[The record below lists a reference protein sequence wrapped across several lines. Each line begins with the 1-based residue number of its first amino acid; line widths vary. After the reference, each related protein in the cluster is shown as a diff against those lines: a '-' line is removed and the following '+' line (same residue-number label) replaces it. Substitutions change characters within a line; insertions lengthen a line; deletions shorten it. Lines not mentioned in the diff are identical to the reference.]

1 MDANIFIKEHVKVIE
16 GILIAPNIP
25 EKKLNNA
32 IKAFECEDSMS
43 SIIALYD
50 NTLFGSAK
58 EGMVFTGEK
67 MLIKT
72 SNALIS
78 IKYEEIS
85 GAKYFEVVEKIKEG
99 KTKTIRGIK
108 IFKGDELVE
117 LKDSDMRPTIY
128 KPLELFLSKLIAECN
143 EFKEVNLLQ
152 PIEEMPNVL
161 KNAYV
166 KILINMAFDDD
177 GEIDEKELAEI
188 MFLMGRINVDDEGR
202 FELRSYIAEIGDS
215 VISTQD
221 LLTIIK
227 DNAEVAHCEAIMISL
242 VKDIFSI
249 HASTTINTEEHT
261 PIKVD
266 CPDFLQKHKE
276 LFGLSADKI
285 DLARTGVENDFK
297 TLYENVDDDKIKQAT
312 KDLAAKAASVGAPIG
327 AIYLSGSVMGLSAAG
342 MTSGLASLG
351 MGGMLGLSSM
361 ATGIGVAVLIGVGV
375 YQGVKYLTS
384 NNELSKY
391 KTREFMLHEV
401 IKQTQKSISLMIEDI
416 NVIVKKLN
424 DTILH
429 HKDDRATIEKLSKLL
444 LKAQGTIKQM
454 NNKSN
459 QCVNME
465 AALQCPQTLDI
476 SRIKSLADEPTKK
489 EIYAFITS
497 CYEEKQD
504 GSQQLGIKRNLST
517 DTLEELGK
525 ILQSVGYFS
534 VTNNAKGAISDAKS
548 AIGGIFGK
556 K

>member
-1 MDANIFIKEHVKVIE
+1 MDANIFIKEHIKVIE
-16 GILIAPNIP
+16 DILVAPDIP

-50 NTLFGSAK
+50 STLFGSAK
-58 EGMVFTGEK
+58 EGIVFTGEK

-72 SNALIS
+72 SSALIS
-78 IKYEEIS
+78 IEYKEIS
-85 GAKYFEVVEKIKEG
+85 KAEYFEVVEQAKAD
-99 KTKTIRGIK
+99 KTRTSKGIK
-108 IFKGDELVE
+108 IFKGEEVVE
-117 LKDSDMRPTIY
+117 LKDTDVSPTIY
-128 KPLELFLSKLIAECN
+128 KPLELFLNKLIAECS

-152 PIEEMPNVL
+152 PLEEMPSVL

-166 KILINMAFDDD
+166 KILINMAFDND

-188 MFLMGRINVDDEGR
+188 MFLMGRISIDDEGR
-202 FELRSYIAEIGDS
+202 FELRSYIAEIGS
-215 VISTQD
+215 SAISTQD

-227 DNAEVAHCEAIMISL
+227 DNAEAAHYEAIMISL

-249 HASTTINTEEHT
+249 HASTTLSTEEGS
-261 PIKVD
+261 IIQVSY
-266 CPDFLQKHKE
+266 PDFLQKHKE
-276 LFGLSADKI
+276 IFGLSTDKME
-285 DLARTGVENDFK
+285 LARIAVENDFK
-297 TLYENVDDDKIKQAT
+297 ILYENVDDDKIKQAA

-361 ATGIGVAVLIGVGV
+361 VTGIGVAVLIGVGV

-391 KTREFMLHEV
+391 KTRELMLHEV
-401 IKQTQKSISLMIEDI
+401 IKQTQKSISLMIGDI

-424 DTILH
+424 DAIVR
-429 HKDDRATIEKLSKLL
+429 HKDDRDDIEKLSKILSKL
-444 LKAQGTIKQM
+444 QGAMKQM
-454 NNKSN
+454 NSKSN

-476 SRIKSLADEPTKK
+476 SRIKSLANEPTKK

-497 CYEEKQD
+497 CYEEKEQN
-504 GSQQLGIKRNLST
+504 GTQQLVRKRNLST
-517 DTLEELGK
+517 DTLEKLGD
-525 ILQSVGYFS
+525 ILQGIGYFS
-534 VTNNAKGAISDAKS
+534 ATNNAKS
-548 AIGGIFGK
+548 AIGSLLGK

>member
-1 MDANIFIKEHVKVIE
+1 MDANIFIKEHIKVIE
-16 GILIAPNIP
+16 DILVAPDIP

-50 NTLFGSAK
+50 STLFGSAK
-58 EGMVFTGEK
+58 EGIVFTGEK

-72 SNALIS
+72 SSALIS
-78 IKYEEIS
+78 IEYKEIS
-85 GAKYFEVVEKIKEG
+85 KAEYFEVVEQVKAD
-99 KTKTIRGIK
+99 KTRTSKGIK
-108 IFKGDELVE
+108 IFKGEEVVE
-117 LKDSDMRPTIY
+117 LKDTDVSPAIH
-128 KPLELFLSKLIAECN
+128 KPLELFLNKLIAECS

-152 PIEEMPNVL
+152 PLEEMPSVL

-166 KILINMAFDDD
+166 KILINMAFDND

-188 MFLMGRINVDDEGR
+188 MFLMGRISIDDEGR
-202 FELRSYIAEIGDS
+202 FELRSYIAEIGIS
-215 VISTQD
+215 AISTQD

-227 DNAEVAHCEAIMISL
+227 DNAEAAHYEAIMISL

-249 HASTTINTEEHT
+249 HASTTLSTEKGS
-261 PIKVD
+261 IIQVSY
-266 CPDFLQKHKE
+266 PDFLQKHKE
-276 LFGLSADKI
+276 IFGLSTDKI
-285 DLARTGVENDFK
+285 ELARIAVENDFK
-297 TLYENVDDDKIKQAT
+297 ILYENVDDDKIKQAA

-391 KTREFMLHEV
+391 KTRELMLHEV
-401 IKQTQKSISLMIEDI
+401 IKQTQKSISLMIGDI
-416 NVIVKKLN
+416 NIIVKKLN
-424 DTILH
+424 DAIVR
-429 HKDDRATIEKLSKLL
+429 HKDDRDDIEKLSKILSKL
-444 LKAQGTIKQM
+444 QGAMKQM
-454 NNKSN
+454 NSKSN

-476 SRIKSLADEPTKK
+476 FRIKSLANEPTKK

-497 CYEEKQD
+497 CYEEKRAKWNTAACKKKKSFHRYTRKI
-504 GSQQLGIKRNLST
+504 GRYST
-517 DTLEELGK
+517 
-525 ILQSVGYFS
+525 GYR
-534 VTNNAKGAISDAKS
+534 
-548 AIGGIFGK
+548 IF
-556 K
+556 

>member
-1 MDANIFIKEHVKVIE
+1 MDANIFIKEHIKVIKD
-16 GILIAPNIP
+16 ILVAPDIP

-50 NTLFGSAK
+50 STLFGSAK
-58 EGMVFTGEK
+58 EGIVFTGEK

-72 SNALIS
+72 SSALIS
-78 IKYEEIS
+78 IEYKEIS
-85 GAKYFEVVEKIKEG
+85 KAEYFEVVEQVKAD
-99 KTKTIRGIK
+99 KTRTSKGIK
-108 IFKGDELVE
+108 IFKGEEVVE
-117 LKDSDMRPTIY
+117 LKDTDVSPAIH
-128 KPLELFLSKLIAECN
+128 KPLELFLNKLISECS

-152 PIEEMPNVL
+152 PLEEMPSVL

-166 KILINMAFDDD
+166 KILINMAFDND

-188 MFLMGRINVDDEGR
+188 MFLMGRISIDDEGR
-202 FELRSYIAEIGDS
+202 FELRSYIAEIGS
-215 VISTQD
+215 SAISTQD

-227 DNAEVAHCEAIMISL
+227 DNAEAAHYEAIMISL

-249 HASTTINTEEHT
+249 HASTTLSTEEGS
-261 PIKVD
+261 IIQVSY
-266 CPDFLQKHKE
+266 PDFLQKHKE
-276 LFGLSADKI
+276 IFGLSTDKI
-285 DLARTGVENDFK
+285 ELARIAVENDFK
-297 TLYENVDDDKIKQAT
+297 ILYENVDDDKIKQAA

-391 KTREFMLHEV
+391 KTRELMLHEV
-401 IKQTQKSISLMIEDI
+401 IKQTQKSISLMIGDI

-424 DTILH
+424 DAIVR
-429 HKDDRATIEKLSKLL
+429 HKDDRDDIEKLSKILSKL
-444 LKAQGTIKQM
+444 QGAMKQM
-454 NNKSN
+454 NSKSN

-476 SRIKSLADEPTKK
+476 SRIKSLANEPTKK

-497 CYEEKQD
+497 CYEEKEQN
-504 GSQQLGIKRNLST
+504 GTQQLVRKRNLST
-517 DTLEELGK
+517 DTLEKLGD
-525 ILQSVGYFS
+525 ILQGIGYFS
-534 VTNNAKGAISDAKS
+534 ATNNAKS
-548 AIGGIFGK
+548 AIGSLLGK

>member
-1 MDANIFIKEHVKVIE
+1 MDANIFIKEHIKVVE
-16 GILIAPNIP
+16 GILIAPDIP

-50 NTLFGSAK
+50 STLFGSAK
-58 EGMVFTGEK
+58 EGIVFTGEK

-72 SNALIS
+72 SSVLIS
-78 IKYEEIS
+78 IEYKEIS
-85 GAKYFEVVEKIKEG
+85 KAEYFEVVEQVKAD
-99 KTKTIRGIK
+99 KTRTSKGIK
-108 IFKGDELVE
+108 IFKGEEVVE
-117 LKDSDMRPTIY
+117 LKDTDVSPAIH
-128 KPLELFLSKLIAECN
+128 KPLELFLNKLIAECS

-152 PIEEMPNVL
+152 PLEEMPSVL

-166 KILINMAFDDD
+166 KILINMAFDND
-177 GEIDEKELAEI
+177 GEIDEKELTEI
-188 MFLMGRINVDDEGR
+188 MFLMGRISIDDEGR
-202 FELRSYIAEIGDS
+202 FELRSYIAEIGIS
-215 VISTQD
+215 AISTQD

-227 DNAEVAHCEAIMISL
+227 DNAEAAHYEAIMISL

-249 HASTTINTEEHT
+249 HASTTLSTEEGS
-261 PIKVD
+261 IIQVSY
-266 CPDFLQKHKE
+266 PDFLQKHKE
-276 LFGLSADKI
+276 IFGLSTDKME
-285 DLARTGVENDFK
+285 LARIAVENDFK
-297 TLYENVDDDKIKQAT
+297 ILYENVDDDKIKQAA

-375 YQGVKYLTS
+375 YHGVKYLTS

-391 KTREFMLHEV
+391 KTRELMLHEV
-401 IKQTQKSISLMIEDI
+401 IKQTQKSISLMIGDI
-416 NVIVKKLN
+416 NIIVKKLN
-424 DTILH
+424 DAIVR
-429 HKDDRATIEKLSKLL
+429 HKDDRDDIEKLSKILSKL
-444 LKAQGTIKQM
+444 QGAMKQM
-454 NNKSN
+454 NSKSN

-476 SRIKSLADEPTKK
+476 FRIKSLANEPTKK

-497 CYEEKQD
+497 CYEEKEQN
-504 GSQQLGIKRNLST
+504 GTQQLVRKRNLST
-517 DTLEELGK
+517 DTLEKLGD
-525 ILQSVGYFS
+525 ILQGIGYFS
-534 VTNNAKGAISDAKS
+534 ATNNAKS
-548 AIGGIFGK
+548 AIGSLLGK

>member
-1 MDANIFIKEHVKVIE
+1 MDANIFIKEHIKVIE
-16 GILIAPNIP
+16 DILVAPDIP

-50 NTLFGSAK
+50 STLFGSAK
-58 EGMVFTGEK
+58 EGIVFTGEK

-72 SNALIS
+72 SSALIS
-78 IKYEEIS
+78 IEYKEIS
-85 GAKYFEVVEKIKEG
+85 KAEYFEVVEQVKAD
-99 KTKTIRGIK
+99 KTRTSKGIK
-108 IFKGDELVE
+108 IFKGEEVVE
-117 LKDSDMRPTIY
+117 LKDTDVSPTIY
-128 KPLELFLSKLIAECN
+128 KPLELFLNKLIAECS

-152 PIEEMPNVL
+152 PLEEMPSVL

-166 KILINMAFDDD
+166 KILINMAFDND

-188 MFLMGRINVDDEGR
+188 MFLMGRISIDDEGR
-202 FELRSYIAEIGDS
+202 FELRSYIAEIGS
-215 VISTQD
+215 SAISTQD

-227 DNAEVAHCEAIMISL
+227 DNAEAAHYEAIMISL

-249 HASTTINTEEHT
+249 HASTTLSTEEGS
-261 PIKVD
+261 IIQVSY
-266 CPDFLQKHKE
+266 PDFLQKHKE
-276 LFGLSADKI
+276 IFGLSTDKME
-285 DLARTGVENDFK
+285 LARIAVENDFK
-297 TLYENVDDDKIKQAT
+297 ILYENVDDDKIKQAA

-391 KTREFMLHEV
+391 KTRELMLHEV
-401 IKQTQKSISLMIEDI
+401 IKQTQKSISLMIGDI

-424 DTILH
+424 DAIVR
-429 HKDDRATIEKLSKLL
+429 HKDDRDDIEKLSKILSKL
-444 LKAQGTIKQM
+444 QGAMKQM
-454 NNKSN
+454 NSKSN

-476 SRIKSLADEPTKK
+476 SRIKSLANEPTKK

-497 CYEEKQD
+497 CYEEKEQNET
-504 GSQQLGIKRNLST
+504 QQLVRKRNLST
-517 DTLEELGK
+517 DTLEKLGD
-525 ILQSVGYFS
+525 ILQGIGYFS
-534 VTNNAKGAISDAKS
+534 ATNNAKS
-548 AIGGIFGK
+548 AIGSLLGK

>member
-1 MDANIFIKEHVKVIE
+1 MDANIFIKEHIKVIE
-16 GILIAPNIP
+16 DILVAPDIP

-50 NTLFGSAK
+50 STLFGSAK
-58 EGMVFTGEK
+58 EGIVFTGEK

-72 SNALIS
+72 SSALIS
-78 IKYEEIS
+78 IEYKEIS
-85 GAKYFEVVEKIKEG
+85 KAEYFEVVEQVKAD
-99 KTKTIRGIK
+99 KTRTSKGIK
-108 IFKGDELVE
+108 IFKGEEVVE
-117 LKDSDMRPTIY
+117 LKDTDVSPAIH
-128 KPLELFLSKLIAECN
+128 KPLELFLNKLISECS

-152 PIEEMPNVL
+152 PLEEMPSVL

-166 KILINMAFDDD
+166 KILINMAFDND

-188 MFLMGRINVDDEGR
+188 MFLMGRISIDDEGR
-202 FELRSYIAEIGDS
+202 FELRSYIAEIGS
-215 VISTQD
+215 SAISTQD

-227 DNAEVAHCEAIMISL
+227 DNAEAAHYEAIMISL

-249 HASTTINTEEHT
+249 HASTTLSTEEGS
-261 PIKVD
+261 IIQVSY
-266 CPDFLQKHKE
+266 PDFLQKHKE
-276 LFGLSADKI
+276 IFGLSTDKI
-285 DLARTGVENDFK
+285 ELARIAVENDFK
-297 TLYENVDDDKIKQAT
+297 ILYENVDDDKIKQAA

-391 KTREFMLHEV
+391 KTRELMLHEV
-401 IKQTQKSISLMIEDI
+401 IRQTQKSISLMIGDI
-416 NVIVKKLN
+416 NVIAKKLN
-424 DTILH
+424 DAIVR
-429 HKDDRATIEKLSKLL
+429 HKDDRDDIEKLSKILSKL
-444 LKAQGTIKQM
+444 QGAMKQM
-454 NNKSN
+454 NSKSN

-476 SRIKSLADEPTKK
+476 SRIKSLANEPTKK

-497 CYEEKQD
+497 CYEEKEQN
-504 GSQQLGIKRNLST
+504 GTQQLVRKRNLST
-517 DTLEELGK
+517 DTLEKLGD
-525 ILQSVGYFS
+525 ILQGIGYFS
-534 VTNNAKGAISDAKS
+534 ATNNAKS
-548 AIGGIFGK
+548 AIGSLLGK

>member
-1 MDANIFIKEHVKVIE
+1 MDANIFIKEHIKVIE
-16 GILIAPNIP
+16 DILVAPDIP

-50 NTLFGSAK
+50 STLFGSAK
-58 EGMVFTGEK
+58 EGIVFTGEK

-72 SNALIS
+72 SSALIS
-78 IKYEEIS
+78 IEYKEIS
-85 GAKYFEVVEKIKEG
+85 KAEYFEVVEQAKAD
-99 KTKTIRGIK
+99 KTRTSKGIK
-108 IFKGDELVE
+108 IFKGEEVVE
-117 LKDSDMRPTIY
+117 LKDTDVSPTIY
-128 KPLELFLSKLIAECN
+128 KPLELFLNKLIAECS

-152 PIEEMPNVL
+152 PLEEMPSVL

-166 KILINMAFDDD
+166 KILINMAFDND

-188 MFLMGRINVDDEGR
+188 MFLMGRISIDDEGR
-202 FELRSYIAEIGDS
+202 FELRSYIAEIGS
-215 VISTQD
+215 SAISTQD

-227 DNAEVAHCEAIMISL
+227 DNAEAAHYEAIMISL

-249 HASTTINTEEHT
+249 HASTTLSTEEGS
-261 PIKVD
+261 IIQVSY
-266 CPDFLQKHKE
+266 PDFLQKHKE
-276 LFGLSADKI
+276 IFGLSTDKME
-285 DLARTGVENDFK
+285 LARIAVENDFK
-297 TLYENVDDDKIKQAT
+297 ILYENVDDDKIKQAA

-391 KTREFMLHEV
+391 KTRELMLHEV
-401 IKQTQKSISLMIEDI
+401 IKQTQKSISLMIGDI

-424 DTILH
+424 DAIVR
-429 HKDDRATIEKLSKLL
+429 HKDDRDDIEKLSKILSKL
-444 LKAQGTIKQM
+444 QGAMKQM
-454 NNKSN
+454 NSKSN

-476 SRIKSLADEPTKK
+476 SRIKSLANEPTKK

-497 CYEEKQD
+497 CYEEKEQN
-504 GSQQLGIKRNLST
+504 GTQQLVRKRNLST
-517 DTLEELGK
+517 DTLEKLGD
-525 ILQSVGYFS
+525 ILQGIGYFS
-534 VTNNAKGAISDAKS
+534 ATNNAKS
-548 AIGGIFGK
+548 AIGSLLGK

>member
-1 MDANIFIKEHVKVIE
+1 MDANIFIKEHIKVIE
-16 GILIAPNIP
+16 DILVAPDIP

-50 NTLFGSAK
+50 STLFGSAK
-58 EGMVFTGEK
+58 EGIVFTGEK

-72 SNALIS
+72 SSALIS
-78 IKYEEIS
+78 IEYKEIS
-85 GAKYFEVVEKIKEG
+85 KAEYFEVVEQVKAD
-99 KTKTIRGIK
+99 KTRTSKGIK
-108 IFKGDELVE
+108 IFKGEEVVE
-117 LKDSDMRPTIY
+117 LKDTDVSPAIH
-128 KPLELFLSKLIAECN
+128 KPLELFLNKLISECS

-152 PIEEMPNVL
+152 PLEEMPSVL

-166 KILINMAFDDD
+166 KILINMAFDND

-188 MFLMGRINVDDEGR
+188 MFLMGRISIDDEGR
-202 FELRSYIAEIGDS
+202 FELRSYIAEIGS
-215 VISTQD
+215 SAISTQD

-227 DNAEVAHCEAIMISL
+227 DNAEAAHYEAIMISL

-249 HASTTINTEEHT
+249 HASTTLSTEEGS
-261 PIKVD
+261 IIQVSY
-266 CPDFLQKHKE
+266 PDFLQKHKE
-276 LFGLSADKI
+276 IFGLSTDKME
-285 DLARTGVENDFK
+285 LARIAVENDFK
-297 TLYENVDDDKIKQAT
+297 ILYENVDDDKIKQAA

-391 KTREFMLHEV
+391 KTRELMLHEV
-401 IKQTQKSISLMIEDI
+401 IKQTQKSISLMIGDI

-424 DTILH
+424 DAIVR
-429 HKDDRATIEKLSKLL
+429 HKDDRDDIEKLSKILSKL
-444 LKAQGTIKQM
+444 QGAMKQM
-454 NNKSN
+454 NSKSN
-459 QCVNME
+459 QCANME

-476 SRIKSLADEPTKK
+476 SRIKSLANEPTKK

-497 CYEEKQD
+497 CYEEKEQN
-504 GSQQLGIKRNLST
+504 GTQQLVRKRNLST
-517 DTLEELGK
+517 DTLEKLGD
-525 ILQSVGYFS
+525 ILQGIGYFS
-534 VTNNAKGAISDAKS
+534 ATNNAKS
-548 AIGGIFGK
+548 AIGSLLGK

>member
-1 MDANIFIKEHVKVIE
+1 MDANIFIKEHIKVIE
-16 GILIAPNIP
+16 DILVAPDIP

-50 NTLFGSAK
+50 STLFGSAK
-58 EGMVFTGEK
+58 EGIVFTGEK

-72 SNALIS
+72 SSALIS
-78 IKYEEIS
+78 IEYKEIS
-85 GAKYFEVVEKIKEG
+85 KAEYFEVVEQVKAD
-99 KTKTIRGIK
+99 KTRTSKGIK
-108 IFKGDELVE
+108 IFKGEEVVE
-117 LKDSDMRPTIY
+117 LKDTDVSPAIH
-128 KPLELFLSKLIAECN
+128 KPLELFLNKLISECS

-152 PIEEMPNVL
+152 PLEEMPSVL

-166 KILINMAFDDD
+166 KILINMAFDND

-188 MFLMGRINVDDEGR
+188 MFLMGRISIDDEGR
-202 FELRSYIAEIGDS
+202 FELRSYIAEIGS
-215 VISTQD
+215 SAISTQD

-227 DNAEVAHCEAIMISL
+227 DNAEAAHYEAIMISL

-249 HASTTINTEEHT
+249 HASTTLSTEEGS
-261 PIKVD
+261 IIQVSY
-266 CPDFLQKHKE
+266 PDFLQKHKE
-276 LFGLSADKI
+276 IFGLSTDKI
-285 DLARTGVENDFK
+285 ELARIAVENDFK
-297 TLYENVDDDKIKQAT
+297 ILYENVDDDKIKQAA

-391 KTREFMLHEV
+391 KTRELMLHEV
-401 IKQTQKSISLMIEDI
+401 IRQTQKSISLMIGDI
-416 NVIVKKLN
+416 NVIAKKLN
-424 DTILH
+424 DAIVR
-429 HKDDRATIEKLSKLL
+429 HKYDRDDIEKLSKILSKL
-444 LKAQGTIKQM
+444 QGAMKQM
-454 NNKSN
+454 NSKSN

-476 SRIKSLADEPTKK
+476 SRIKSLANEPTKK

-497 CYEEKQD
+497 CYEEKEQN
-504 GSQQLGIKRNLST
+504 GTQQLVRKRNLST
-517 DTLEELGK
+517 DTLEKLGD
-525 ILQSVGYFS
+525 ILQGIGYFS
-534 VTNNAKGAISDAKS
+534 ATNNAKS
-548 AIGGIFGK
+548 AIGSLLGK

>member
-1 MDANIFIKEHVKVIE
+1 MDANIFIKEHIKVVE
-16 GILIAPNIP
+16 GILIAPDIP

-50 NTLFGSAK
+50 STLFGSAK
-58 EGMVFTGEK
+58 EGIVFTGEK

-72 SNALIS
+72 SSVLIS
-78 IKYEEIS
+78 IEYKEIS
-85 GAKYFEVVEKIKEG
+85 KAEYFEVVEQVKAD
-99 KTKTIRGIK
+99 KTRTSKGIK
-108 IFKGDELVE
+108 IFKGEEVVE
-117 LKDSDMRPTIY
+117 LKDTDVSPAIH
-128 KPLELFLSKLIAECN
+128 KPLELFLNKLIAECS

-152 PIEEMPNVL
+152 PLEEMPSVL

-166 KILINMAFDDD
+166 KILINMAFDND
-177 GEIDEKELAEI
+177 GEIDEKELTEI
-188 MFLMGRINVDDEGR
+188 MFLMGRISIDDEGR
-202 FELRSYIAEIGDS
+202 FELRSYIAEIGIS
-215 VISTQD
+215 AISTQD

-227 DNAEVAHCEAIMISL
+227 DNAEAAHYEAIMISL

-249 HASTTINTEEHT
+249 HASTTLSTEEGS
-261 PIKVD
+261 IIQVSY
-266 CPDFLQKHKE
+266 PDFLQKHKE
-276 LFGLSADKI
+276 IFGLSTDKI
-285 DLARTGVENDFK
+285 ELARIAVENDFK
-297 TLYENVDDDKIKQAT
+297 ILYENVDDDKIKQAA

-375 YQGVKYLTS
+375 YHGVKYLTS

-391 KTREFMLHEV
+391 KTRELMLHEV
-401 IKQTQKSISLMIEDI
+401 IKQTQKSISLMIGDI
-416 NVIVKKLN
+416 NIIVKKLN
-424 DTILH
+424 DAIVR
-429 HKDDRATIEKLSKLL
+429 HKDDRDDIEKLSKILSKL
-444 LKAQGTIKQM
+444 QGAMKQM
-454 NNKSN
+454 NSKSN

-476 SRIKSLADEPTKK
+476 FRIKSLANEPTKK

-497 CYEEKQD
+497 CYEEKEQN
-504 GSQQLGIKRNLST
+504 GTQQLVRKRNLST
-517 DTLEELGK
+517 DTLEKLGD
-525 ILQSVGYFS
+525 ILQGIGYFS
-534 VTNNAKGAISDAKS
+534 ATNNAKS
-548 AIGGIFGK
+548 AIGSLLGK

>member
-1 MDANIFIKEHVKVIE
+1 MDANIFIKEHIKVVE
-16 GILIAPNIP
+16 GILIAPDIP

-50 NTLFGSAK
+50 STLFGSAK
-58 EGMVFTGEK
+58 EGIVFTGEK

-72 SNALIS
+72 SSVLIS
-78 IKYEEIS
+78 IEYKEIS
-85 GAKYFEVVEKIKEG
+85 KAEYFEVVEQVKAD
-99 KTKTIRGIK
+99 KTRTSKGIK
-108 IFKGDELVE
+108 IFKGEEVVE
-117 LKDSDMRPTIY
+117 LKDTDVSPAIH
-128 KPLELFLSKLIAECN
+128 KPLELFLNKLIAECS

-152 PIEEMPNVL
+152 PLEEMPSVL

-166 KILINMAFDDD
+166 KILINMAFDND
-177 GEIDEKELAEI
+177 GEIDEKELTEI
-188 MFLMGRINVDDEGR
+188 MFLMGRISIDDEGR
-202 FELRSYIAEIGDS
+202 FELRSYIAEIGIS
-215 VISTQD
+215 AISTQD

-227 DNAEVAHCEAIMISL
+227 DNAEAAHYEAIMISL

-249 HASTTINTEEHT
+249 HASTTLSTEEGS
-261 PIKVD
+261 IIQVSY
-266 CPDFLQKHKE
+266 PDFLQKHKE
-276 LFGLSADKI
+276 IFGLSTDKI
-285 DLARTGVENDFK
+285 ELARIAVENDFK
-297 TLYENVDDDKIKQAT
+297 ILYENVDDDKIKQAA

-391 KTREFMLHEV
+391 KTRELMLHEV
-401 IKQTQKSISLMIEDI
+401 IKQTQKSISLMIGDI

-424 DTILH
+424 DAIVR
-429 HKDDRATIEKLSKLL
+429 HKDDRDDIEKLSKILSKL
-444 LKAQGTIKQM
+444 QGAMKQM
-454 NNKSN
+454 NSKSN

-476 SRIKSLADEPTKK
+476 FRIKSLANEPTKK

-497 CYEEKQD
+497 CYEEKEQNET
-504 GSQQLGIKRNLST
+504 QQLVRKRNLST
-517 DTLEELGK
+517 DTLEKLGD
-525 ILQSVGYFS
+525 ILQGIGYFS
-534 VTNNAKGAISDAKS
+534 ATNNAKS
-548 AIGGIFGK
+548 AIGSLLGK

>member
-1 MDANIFIKEHVKVIE
+1 MDANIFIKEHIKVIE
-16 GILIAPNIP
+16 DILVAPDIP

-50 NTLFGSAK
+50 STLFGSAK
-58 EGMVFTGEK
+58 EGIVFTGEK

-72 SNALIS
+72 SSALIS
-78 IKYEEIS
+78 IEYKEIS
-85 GAKYFEVVEKIKEG
+85 KAEYFEVVEQVKAD
-99 KTKTIRGIK
+99 KTRTSKGIK
-108 IFKGDELVE
+108 IFKGEEVVE
-117 LKDSDMRPTIY
+117 LKDTDVRPTIY
-128 KPLELFLSKLIAECN
+128 KPLELFLNKLIAECS

-152 PIEEMPNVL
+152 PLEEMPSVL

-166 KILINMAFDDD
+166 KILINMAFDND

-188 MFLMGRINVDDEGR
+188 MFLMGRISIDDEGR
-202 FELRSYIAEIGDS
+202 FELRSYIAEIGS
-215 VISTQD
+215 SAISTQD

-227 DNAEVAHCEAIMISL
+227 DNAEAAHYEAIMISL

-249 HASTTINTEEHT
+249 HASTTLSTEEGS
-261 PIKVD
+261 IIQVSY
-266 CPDFLQKHKE
+266 PDFLQKHKE
-276 LFGLSADKI
+276 IFGLSTDKME
-285 DLARTGVENDFK
+285 LARIAVENDFK
-297 TLYENVDDDKIKQAT
+297 ILYENVDDDKIKQAA

-391 KTREFMLHEV
+391 KTRELMLHEV
-401 IKQTQKSISLMIEDI
+401 IKQTQKSISLMIGDI

-424 DTILH
+424 DAIVR
-429 HKDDRATIEKLSKLL
+429 HKDDRDDIEKLSKILSKL
-444 LKAQGTIKQM
+444 QGAMKQM
-454 NNKSN
+454 NSKSN
-459 QCVNME
+459 QCANME

-476 SRIKSLADEPTKK
+476 SRIKSLANEPTKK

-497 CYEEKQD
+497 CYEEKEQN
-504 GSQQLGIKRNLST
+504 GTQQLVRKRNLST
-517 DTLEELGK
+517 DTLEKLGD
-525 ILQSVGYFS
+525 ILQGIGYFS
-534 VTNNAKGAISDAKS
+534 ATNNAKS
-548 AIGGIFGK
+548 AIGSLLGK

>member
-1 MDANIFIKEHVKVIE
+1 MDANIFIKEHIKVVE
-16 GILIAPNIP
+16 GILIAPDIP

-50 NTLFGSAK
+50 STLFGSAK
-58 EGMVFTGEK
+58 EGIVFTGEK

-72 SNALIS
+72 SSVLIS
-78 IKYEEIS
+78 IEYKEIS
-85 GAKYFEVVEKIKEG
+85 KAEYFEVVEQVKAD
-99 KTKTIRGIK
+99 KTRTSKGIK
-108 IFKGDELVE
+108 IFKGEEVVE
-117 LKDSDMRPTIY
+117 LKDTDVSPAIH
-128 KPLELFLSKLIAECN
+128 KPLELFLNKLIAECS

-152 PIEEMPNVL
+152 PLEEMPSVL

-166 KILINMAFDDD
+166 KILINMAFDND
-177 GEIDEKELAEI
+177 GEIDEKELTEI
-188 MFLMGRINVDDEGR
+188 MFLMGRISIDDEGR
-202 FELRSYIAEIGDS
+202 FELRSYIAEIGIS
-215 VISTQD
+215 AISTQD

-227 DNAEVAHCEAIMISL
+227 DNAEAAHYEAIMISL

-249 HASTTINTEEHT
+249 HASTTLSTEEGS
-261 PIKVD
+261 IIQVSY
-266 CPDFLQKHKE
+266 PDFLQKHKE
-276 LFGLSADKI
+276 IFGLSTDKI
-285 DLARTGVENDFK
+285 ELARIAVENDFK
-297 TLYENVDDDKIKQAT
+297 ILYENVDDDKIKQAA

-375 YQGVKYLTS
+375 YHGVKYLTS

-391 KTREFMLHEV
+391 KTRELMLHEV
-401 IKQTQKSISLMIEDI
+401 IKQTQKSISLMIGDI
-416 NVIVKKLN
+416 NIIVKKLN
-424 DTILH
+424 DAIVR
-429 HKDDRATIEKLSKLL
+429 HKDDRDDIEKLSKILSKL
-444 LKAQGTIKQM
+444 QGAMKQM
-454 NNKSN
+454 SSKSN

-476 SRIKSLADEPTKK
+476 FRIKSLANEPTKK

-497 CYEEKQD
+497 CYEEKEQN
-504 GSQQLGIKRNLST
+504 GTQQLVRKRNLST
-517 DTLEELGK
+517 DTLEKLGD
-525 ILQSVGYFS
+525 ILQGIGYFS
-534 VTNNAKGAISDAKS
+534 ATNNAKS
-548 AIGGIFGK
+548 AIGSLLGK

>member
-1 MDANIFIKEHVKVIE
+1 MDANIFIKEHIKVIE
-16 GILIAPNIP
+16 DILVAPDIP

-50 NTLFGSAK
+50 STLFGSAK
-58 EGMVFTGEK
+58 EGIVFTGEK

-72 SNALIS
+72 SSALIS
-78 IKYEEIS
+78 IEYKEIS
-85 GAKYFEVVEKIKEG
+85 KAEYFEVVEQAKAD
-99 KTKTIRGIK
+99 KTRTSKGIK
-108 IFKGDELVE
+108 IFKGEEVVE
-117 LKDSDMRPTIY
+117 LKDTDVRPTIY
-128 KPLELFLSKLIAECN
+128 KPLELFLNKLIAECS

-152 PIEEMPNVL
+152 PLEEMPSVL

-166 KILINMAFDDD
+166 KILINMAFDND

-188 MFLMGRINVDDEGR
+188 MFLMGRISIDDEGR
-202 FELRSYIAEIGDS
+202 FELRSYIAEIGS
-215 VISTQD
+215 SAISTQD

-227 DNAEVAHCEAIMISL
+227 DNAEAAHYEAIMISL

-249 HASTTINTEEHT
+249 HASTTLSTEEGS
-261 PIKVD
+261 IIQVSY
-266 CPDFLQKHKE
+266 PDFLQKHKE
-276 LFGLSADKI
+276 IFGLSTDKME
-285 DLARTGVENDFK
+285 LARIAVENDFK
-297 TLYENVDDDKIKQAT
+297 ILYENVDDDKIKQAA

-391 KTREFMLHEV
+391 KTRELMLHEV
-401 IKQTQKSISLMIEDI
+401 IKQTQKSISLMIGDI

-424 DTILH
+424 DAIVR
-429 HKDDRATIEKLSKLL
+429 HKDDRDDIEKLSKILSKL
-444 LKAQGTIKQM
+444 QGAMKQM
-454 NNKSN
+454 NSKSN

-476 SRIKSLADEPTKK
+476 SRIKSLANEPTKK

-497 CYEEKQD
+497 CYEEKEQN
-504 GSQQLGIKRNLST
+504 GTQQLVRKRNLST
-517 DTLEELGK
+517 DTLEKLGD
-525 ILQSVGYFS
+525 ILQGIGYFS
-534 VTNNAKGAISDAKS
+534 ATNNAKS
-548 AIGGIFGK
+548 AIGSLLGK

>member
-1 MDANIFIKEHVKVIE
+1 MDANIFIKEHIKVIE
-16 GILIAPNIP
+16 DILVAPDIP

-50 NTLFGSAK
+50 STLFGSAK
-58 EGMVFTGEK
+58 EGIVFTGEK

-72 SNALIS
+72 SSALIS
-78 IKYEEIS
+78 IEYKEIS
-85 GAKYFEVVEKIKEG
+85 KAEYFEVVEQVKAD
-99 KTKTIRGIK
+99 KTRTSKGIK
-108 IFKGDELVE
+108 IFKGEEVVE
-117 LKDSDMRPTIY
+117 LKDTDVSSTIY
-128 KPLELFLSKLIAECN
+128 KPLELFLNKLIAECSD
-143 EFKEVNLLQ
+143 FKEVNLLQ
-152 PIEEMPNVL
+152 PLEEMPSVL

-166 KILINMAFDDD
+166 KILINMAFDND

-188 MFLMGRINVDDEGR
+188 MFLMGRISIDDEGR
-202 FELRSYIAEIGDS
+202 FELRSYIAEIGS
-215 VISTQD
+215 SAISTQD

-227 DNAEVAHCEAIMISL
+227 DNAEAAHYEAIMISL

-249 HASTTINTEEHT
+249 HASTTLSTEEGS
-261 PIKVD
+261 IIQVSY
-266 CPDFLQKHKE
+266 PDFLQKHKE
-276 LFGLSADKI
+276 IFGLSTDKI
-285 DLARTGVENDFK
+285 ELARIAVENDFK
-297 TLYENVDDDKIKQAT
+297 ILYENVDDDKIKQAA

-391 KTREFMLHEV
+391 KTRELMLHEV
-401 IKQTQKSISLMIEDI
+401 IKQTQKSISLMIGDI

-424 DTILH
+424 DAIVR
-429 HKDDRATIEKLSKLL
+429 HKDDRDDIEKLSKILSKL
-444 LKAQGTIKQM
+444 QGAMKQM
-454 NNKSN
+454 NSKSN

-476 SRIKSLADEPTKK
+476 SRIKSLANEPTKK
-489 EIYAFITS
+489 EIYTFITS
-497 CYEEKQD
+497 CYEEKEQN
-504 GSQQLGIKRNLST
+504 GTQQLVRKRNLST
-517 DTLEELGK
+517 DTLEKLGD
-525 ILQSVGYFS
+525 ILQGIGYFS
-534 VTNNAKGAISDAKS
+534 ATNNAKS
-548 AIGGIFGK
+548 AIGSLLGK

>member
-1 MDANIFIKEHVKVIE
+1 MDANIFIKEHIKVVE
-16 GILIAPNIP
+16 GILIAPDIP

-50 NTLFGSAK
+50 STLFGSAK
-58 EGMVFTGEK
+58 EGIVFTGEK

-72 SNALIS
+72 SSVLIS
-78 IKYEEIS
+78 IEYKEIS
-85 GAKYFEVVEKIKEG
+85 KAEYFEVVEQVKAD
-99 KTKTIRGIK
+99 KTRTSKGIK
-108 IFKGDELVE
+108 IFKGEEVVE
-117 LKDSDMRPTIY
+117 LKDTDVSPAIH
-128 KPLELFLSKLIAECN
+128 KPLELFLNKLIVECS

-152 PIEEMPNVL
+152 PLEEMPSVL

-166 KILINMAFDDD
+166 KILINMAFDND

-188 MFLMGRINVDDEGR
+188 MFLMGRISIDDEGR
-202 FELRSYIAEIGDS
+202 FELRSYIAEIGIS
-215 VISTQD
+215 AISTQD

-227 DNAEVAHCEAIMISL
+227 DNAEAAHYEAIMISL

-249 HASTTINTEEHT
+249 HASTTLSTEEGS
-261 PIKVD
+261 IIQVSY
-266 CPDFLQKHKE
+266 PDFLQKHKE
-276 LFGLSADKI
+276 IFGLSTDKI
-285 DLARTGVENDFK
+285 ELARIAVENDFK
-297 TLYENVDDDKIKQAT
+297 ILYENVDDDKIKQAA

-391 KTREFMLHEV
+391 KTRELMLHEV
-401 IKQTQKSISLMIEDI
+401 IKQTQKSISLMIGDI
-416 NVIVKKLN
+416 NIIVKKLN
-424 DTILH
+424 DAIVR
-429 HKDDRATIEKLSKLL
+429 HKDDRDDIEKLSKILSKL
-444 LKAQGTIKQM
+444 QGAMKQM
-454 NNKSN
+454 NSKSN

-476 SRIKSLADEPTKK
+476 FRIKSLANEPTKK

-497 CYEEKQD
+497 CYEEKEQN
-504 GSQQLGIKRNLST
+504 GTQQLVRKRNLST
-517 DTLEELGK
+517 DTLEKLGD
-525 ILQSVGYFS
+525 ILQGIGYFS
-534 VTNNAKGAISDAKS
+534 ATNNAKS
-548 AIGGIFGK
+548 AIGSLLGK

>member
-1 MDANIFIKEHVKVIE
+1 MDANIFIKEHIKVVE
-16 GILIAPNIP
+16 GILIAPDIP

-50 NTLFGSAK
+50 STLFGSAK
-58 EGMVFTGEK
+58 EGIVFTGEK

-72 SNALIS
+72 SSVLIS
-78 IKYEEIS
+78 IEYREIS
-85 GAKYFEVVEKIKEG
+85 KAEYFEVVEQVKAD
-99 KTKTIRGIK
+99 KTRTSKGIK
-108 IFKGDELVE
+108 IFKGEEVVE
-117 LKDSDMRPTIY
+117 LKDTDVSPAIH
-128 KPLELFLSKLIAECN
+128 KPLELFLNKLIAECS

-152 PIEEMPNVL
+152 PLEEMPSVL

-166 KILINMAFDDD
+166 KILINMAFDND
-177 GEIDEKELAEI
+177 GEIDEKELTEI
-188 MFLMGRINVDDEGR
+188 MFLMGRISIDDEGR
-202 FELRSYIAEIGDS
+202 FELRSYIAEIGIS
-215 VISTQD
+215 AISTQD

-227 DNAEVAHCEAIMISL
+227 DNAEAAHYEAIMISL

-249 HASTTINTEEHT
+249 HASTTLSTEEGS
-261 PIKVD
+261 IIQVSY
-266 CPDFLQKHKE
+266 PDFLQKHKE
-276 LFGLSADKI
+276 IFGLSTDKI
-285 DLARTGVENDFK
+285 ELARIAVENDFK
-297 TLYENVDDDKIKQAT
+297 ILYENVDDDKIKQAA

-375 YQGVKYLTS
+375 YHGVKYLTS

-391 KTREFMLHEV
+391 KTRELMLHEV
-401 IKQTQKSISLMIEDI
+401 IKQTQKSISLMIGDI
-416 NVIVKKLN
+416 NIIVKKLN
-424 DTILH
+424 DAIVR
-429 HKDDRATIEKLSKLL
+429 HKDDRDDIEKLSKILSKL
-444 LKAQGTIKQM
+444 QGAMKQM
-454 NNKSN
+454 NSKSN

-476 SRIKSLADEPTKK
+476 FRIKSLANEPTKK

-497 CYEEKQD
+497 CYEEKEQN
-504 GSQQLGIKRNLST
+504 GTQQLVRKRNLST
-517 DTLEELGK
+517 DTLEKLGD
-525 ILQSVGYFS
+525 ILQGIGYFS
-534 VTNNAKGAISDAKS
+534 ATNNAKS
-548 AIGGIFGK
+548 AIGSLLGK

>member
-1 MDANIFIKEHVKVIE
+1 MDANIFIKEHIKVIE
-16 GILIAPNIP
+16 DILVAPDIP

-50 NTLFGSAK
+50 STLFGSAK
-58 EGMVFTGEK
+58 EGIVFTGEK

-72 SNALIS
+72 SSALIS
-78 IKYEEIS
+78 IEYKEIS
-85 GAKYFEVVEKIKEG
+85 KAEYFEVVEQVKAD
-99 KTKTIRGIK
+99 KTRTSKGIK
-108 IFKGDELVE
+108 IFKGEEVVE
-117 LKDSDMRPTIY
+117 LKDTDVSSTIY
-128 KPLELFLSKLIAECN
+128 KPLELFLNKLIAECS

-152 PIEEMPNVL
+152 PLEEMPSVL

-166 KILINMAFDDD
+166 KILINMAFDND

-188 MFLMGRINVDDEGR
+188 MFLMGRISIDDEGR
-202 FELRSYIAEIGDS
+202 FELRSYIAEIGS
-215 VISTQD
+215 SAISTQD

-227 DNAEVAHCEAIMISL
+227 DNAEAAHYEAIMISL

-249 HASTTINTEEHT
+249 HASTTLSTEEGS
-261 PIKVD
+261 IIQVSY
-266 CPDFLQKHKE
+266 PDFLQKHKE
-276 LFGLSADKI
+276 IFGLSTDKI
-285 DLARTGVENDFK
+285 ELARIAVENDFK
-297 TLYENVDDDKIKQAT
+297 ILYENVDDDKIKQAA

-391 KTREFMLHEV
+391 KTRELMLHEV
-401 IKQTQKSISLMIEDI
+401 IKQTQKSISLMIGDI

-424 DTILH
+424 DAIVR
-429 HKDDRATIEKLSKLL
+429 HKDDRDDIEKLSNILSKL
-444 LKAQGTIKQM
+444 QGAMKQM
-454 NNKSN
+454 NSKSN

-476 SRIKSLADEPTKK
+476 SRIKSLANEPTKK

-497 CYEEKQD
+497 CYEEKEQN
-504 GSQQLGIKRNLST
+504 GTQQLVRKRNLST
-517 DTLEELGK
+517 DTLEKLGD
-525 ILQSVGYFS
+525 ILQGIGYFS
-534 VTNNAKGAISDAKS
+534 ATNNAKS
-548 AIGGIFGK
+548 AIGSLLGK

>member
-1 MDANIFIKEHVKVIE
+1 MDANIFIKEHIKVVE
-16 GILIAPNIP
+16 GILIAPDIP

-50 NTLFGSAK
+50 STLFGSAK
-58 EGMVFTGEK
+58 EGIVFTGEK

-72 SNALIS
+72 SSVLIS
-78 IKYEEIS
+78 IEYKEIS
-85 GAKYFEVVEKIKEG
+85 KAEYFEVVEQVKAD
-99 KTKTIRGIK
+99 KTRTSKGIK
-108 IFKGDELVE
+108 IFKGEEVVE
-117 LKDSDMRPTIY
+117 LKDTDVSPAIH
-128 KPLELFLSKLIAECN
+128 KPLELFLNKLIAECS

-152 PIEEMPNVL
+152 PLEEMPSVL

-166 KILINMAFDDD
+166 KILINMAFDND

-188 MFLMGRINVDDEGR
+188 MFLMGRISIDDEGR
-202 FELRSYIAEIGDS
+202 FELRSYIAEIGIS
-215 VISTQD
+215 AISTQD

-227 DNAEVAHCEAIMISL
+227 DNAEAAHYEAIMISL

-249 HASTTINTEEHT
+249 HASTTLSTEEGS
-261 PIKVD
+261 IIQVSY
-266 CPDFLQKHKE
+266 PDFLQKHKE
-276 LFGLSADKI
+276 IFGLSTDKI
-285 DLARTGVENDFK
+285 ELARIAVENDFK
-297 TLYENVDDDKIKQAT
+297 ILYENVDDDKIKQAA

-375 YQGVKYLTS
+375 YHGVKYLTS

-391 KTREFMLHEV
+391 KTRELMLHEV
-401 IKQTQKSISLMIEDI
+401 IKQTQKSISLMIGDI
-416 NVIVKKLN
+416 NIIVKKLN
-424 DTILH
+424 DAIVR
-429 HKDDRATIEKLSKLL
+429 HKDDRDDIEKLSKILSKL
-444 LKAQGTIKQM
+444 QGAMKQM
-454 NNKSN
+454 NSKSN

-476 SRIKSLADEPTKK
+476 FRIKSLANEPTKK
-489 EIYAFITS
+489 EIYAFTIS
-497 CYEEKQD
+497 CYEEKEQN
-504 GSQQLGIKRNLST
+504 GTQQLVRKRNLST
-517 DTLEELGK
+517 DTLEKLGD
-525 ILQSVGYFS
+525 ILQGIGYFS
-534 VTNNAKGAISDAKS
+534 ATNNAKS
-548 AIGGIFGK
+548 AIGSLLGK

>member
-1 MDANIFIKEHVKVIE
+1 MDANIFIKEHIKVVE
-16 GILIAPNIP
+16 GILIAPDIP

-50 NTLFGSAK
+50 STLFGSAK
-58 EGMVFTGEK
+58 EGIVFTGEK

-72 SNALIS
+72 SSVLIS
-78 IKYEEIS
+78 IEYKEIS
-85 GAKYFEVVEKIKEG
+85 KAEYFEVVEQVKAD
-99 KTKTIRGIK
+99 KTRTSKGIK
-108 IFKGDELVE
+108 IFKGEEVVE
-117 LKDSDMRPTIY
+117 LKDTDVSPAIH
-128 KPLELFLSKLIAECN
+128 KPLELFLNKLIAECS

-152 PIEEMPNVL
+152 PLEEMPSVL

-166 KILINMAFDDD
+166 KILINMAFDND
-177 GEIDEKELAEI
+177 GEIDEKELTEI
-188 MFLMGRINVDDEGR
+188 MFLMGRISIDDEGR
-202 FELRSYIAEIGDS
+202 FELRSYIAEIGIS
-215 VISTQD
+215 AISTQD

-227 DNAEVAHCEAIMISL
+227 DNAEAAHYEAIMISL

-249 HASTTINTEEHT
+249 HASTTLSTEEGS
-261 PIKVD
+261 IIQVSY
-266 CPDFLQKHKE
+266 PDFLQKHKE
-276 LFGLSADKI
+276 IFGLSTDKI
-285 DLARTGVENDFK
+285 ELARIAVENDFK
-297 TLYENVDDDKIKQAT
+297 ILYENVDDDKIKQAA

-375 YQGVKYLTS
+375 YHGVKYPTS

-391 KTREFMLHEV
+391 KTRELMLHEV
-401 IKQTQKSISLMIEDI
+401 IKQTQKSISLMIGDI
-416 NVIVKKLN
+416 NIIVKKLN
-424 DTILH
+424 DAIVR
-429 HKDDRATIEKLSKLL
+429 HKDDRDDIEKLSKILSKL
-444 LKAQGTIKQM
+444 QGAMKQM
-454 NNKSN
+454 NSKSN

-476 SRIKSLADEPTKK
+476 FRIKSLANEPTKK

-497 CYEEKQD
+497 CYEEKEQN
-504 GSQQLGIKRNLST
+504 GTQQLVRKRNLST
-517 DTLEELGK
+517 DTLEKLGD
-525 ILQSVGYFS
+525 ILQGIGYFS
-534 VTNNAKGAISDAKS
+534 ATNNAKS
-548 AIGGIFGK
+548 AIGSLLGK

>member
-1 MDANIFIKEHVKVIE
+1 MDANIFIKEHIKVVE
-16 GILIAPNIP
+16 GILIAPDIP

-50 NTLFGSAK
+50 STLFGSAK
-58 EGMVFTGEK
+58 EGIVFTGEK

-72 SNALIS
+72 SSVLIS
-78 IKYEEIS
+78 IEYKEIS
-85 GAKYFEVVEKIKEG
+85 KAEYFEVVEQVKAD
-99 KTKTIRGIK
+99 KTRTSKGIK
-108 IFKGDELVE
+108 IFKGEEVVE
-117 LKDSDMRPTIY
+117 LKDTDVSPAIH
-128 KPLELFLSKLIAECN
+128 KPLELFLNKLIAECS

-152 PIEEMPNVL
+152 PLEEMPSVL

-166 KILINMAFDDD
+166 KILINMAFDND
-177 GEIDEKELAEI
+177 GEIDEKELTEI
-188 MFLMGRINVDDEGR
+188 MFLMGRISIDDEGR
-202 FELRSYIAEIGDS
+202 FELRSYIAEIGIS
-215 VISTQD
+215 AISTQD

-227 DNAEVAHCEAIMISL
+227 DNAEAAHYEAIMISL

-249 HASTTINTEEHT
+249 HASTTLSTEEGS
-261 PIKVD
+261 IIQVSY
-266 CPDFLQKHKE
+266 PDFLQKHKE
-276 LFGLSADKI
+276 IFDLSTDKI
-285 DLARTGVENDFK
+285 ELARIAVENDFK
-297 TLYENVDDDKIKQAT
+297 ILYENVDDDKIKQAA

-375 YQGVKYLTS
+375 YHGVKYLTS

-391 KTREFMLHEV
+391 KTRELMLHEV
-401 IKQTQKSISLMIEDI
+401 IKQTQKSISLMIGDI
-416 NVIVKKLN
+416 NIIVKKLN
-424 DTILH
+424 DAIVR
-429 HKDDRATIEKLSKLL
+429 HKDDRDDIEKLSKILSKL
-444 LKAQGTIKQM
+444 QGAMKQM
-454 NNKSN
+454 NSKSN

-476 SRIKSLADEPTKK
+476 FRIKSLANEPTKK

-497 CYEEKQD
+497 CYEEKEQN
-504 GSQQLGIKRNLST
+504 GTQQLVRKRNLST
-517 DTLEELGK
+517 DTLEKLGD
-525 ILQSVGYFS
+525 ILQGIGYFS
-534 VTNNAKGAISDAKS
+534 ATNNAKS
-548 AIGGIFGK
+548 AIGSLLGK